1 MAVMLTVIASLFVAI
16 TIIPFLSSLLLR
28 NEERP
33 EGNFFMRLFKR
44 WVNQPYQ
51 KVLGWSFRHP
61 VISLLGATVIFVL
74 SLLLVPRI
82 GFSLFPLSE
91 KPMFLVNIE
100 TPLGTNLDETNRITR
115 DIEKNLES
123 EPEIISLTTNVGKGN
138 PRVYYNEF
146 QRENSP
152 NYAQILVQVEPEM
165 LVPEITGRKVVLFS
179 EEGRVRAETFNEGQA
194 LFAVRSYPSGDGTV
208 RVELVPEIKHGEVKH
223 QWVPGNGTLRHDVGR
238 QTSAFDPLRVSA
250 VLSPGQ
256 TLLVTSSDE
265 PKGIGSLLFVRG
277 TGDTS
282 ERLILLIRLA
292 QTQYDDLFAPE
303 QTAAPLATP
312 LD

>member
-1 MAVMLTVIASLFVAI
+1 MLIERRSFVILALASVTGCSTWSATTVPELPIPRLPHDSVVLEAAFVRV
-16 TIIPFLSSLLLR
+16 PS
-28 NEERP
+28 
-33 EGNFFMRLFKR
+33 G
-44 WVNQPYQ
+44 
-51 KVLGWSFRHP
+51 HP
-61 VISLLGATVIFVL
+61 VDGLWQKTDEQ
-74 SLLLVPRI
+74 
-82 GFSLFPLSE
+82 LFDSDTRRNLTANGIRCGVVGTQLPDELRDLMSAARRDH
-91 KPMFLVNIE
+91 
-100 TPLGTNLDETNRITR
+100 PLGEGESLSTDSVTAVYRKLQNRSGERSDLI
-115 DIEKNLES
+115 
-123 EPEIISLTTNVGKGN
+123 V
-138 PRVYYNEF
+138 
-146 QRENSP
+146 
-152 NYAQILVQVEPEM
+152 
-165 LVPEITGRKVVLFS
+165 VPEITGRKVVLFS
-179 EEGRVRAETFNEGQA
+179 EEGRIRAETFNEGQA

-277 TGDTS
+277 TGETS